1 MKLNQHLKDWKE
13 IVSQRFP
20 NLSLPQISGLATWSF
35 GMVMTQSSSLTRVSN
50 LIAKINGEKENT
62 VRQRLKEWDKEGTAK
77 ARKGNKRVSL
87 EVTECFASLL
97 KWVLDLLPQDIQE
110 LAIAL
115 DATSKGQNFTVLSI
129 NLLYRG
135 TAIPLA
141 WKIVKGTEKGSW
153 KPYWKEL
160 LSSLKG
166 LVPSDWKVIVT
177 ADRGLYAD
185 WLYQA
190 IVNLGWHPFLRINHQ
205 GQYQIPN
212 SSDPNPLATV
222 VPSPGMS
229 WSGQVTCFKTNPI
242 DCTLLARWDEGYAD
256 PWLILTDL
264 TSADANVSWYGFRSW
279 IESSYRDVKSDGW
292 QWQRTRLT
300 NPERAERQWLAMAV
314 ALLWTI
320 TLGGEQEA
328 ESERELISNGSESP
342 SIIPL
347 RQISCFLNG
356 LLTILAQLL
365 MGQPI
370 SLGRLFPLPFN
381 HPSHSFIS
389 DSS

>member
-1 MKLNQHLKDWKE
+1 M
-13 IVSQRFP
+13 
-20 NLSLPQISGLATWSF
+20 
-35 GMVMTQSSSLTRVSN
+35 
-50 LIAKINGEKENT
+50 
-62 VRQRLKEWDKEGTAK
+62 
-77 ARKGNKRVSL
+77 
-87 EVTECFASLL
+87 
-97 KWVLDLLPQDIQE
+97 
-110 LAIAL
+110 
-115 DATSKGQNFTVLSI
+115 
-129 NLLYRG
+129 
-135 TAIPLA
+135 
-141 WKIVKGTEKGSW
+141 
-153 KPYWKEL
+153 

-212 SSDPNPLATV
+212 SSDWNPLATV

-264 TSADANVSWYGFRSW
+264 TPADANVSWYGFRSW

-320 TLGGEQEA
+320 TLGSEQEA
-328 ESERELISNGSESP
+328 ESEREVIANGSESL
-342 SIIPL
+342 SMIPL

-370 SLGRLFPLPFN
+370 TLGRLFPLPFN